1 MATLDMN
8 RPLPALTAAGAIA
21 AILATL
27 AATTL
32 SVIAPLAVYSLTLA
46 AFGLPHVLSELR
58 YVDRRFGRGLGLKT
72 VIAMAALLAAIV
84 AARAAGL
91 FHLLRPETEA
101 PLELGLVA
109 CLALTAA
116 RGGLAAKA
124 VAICVGLAI
133 GLLAMVDPFETTI
146 GFAILHNLTPL
157 GFLWQLA
164 PRRHRAVVMSWA
176 SAAFIGLPLLVAS
189 GAPRRWLA
197 AAGVGGSPLDPL
209 AAGPVAWH
217 LPVYVPYHLLS
228 SANAIDLFTGSVVAQ
243 QAHYAAVIVVLP
255 LLLSRWSPGA
265 RGLVAWPRGLVFYG
279 LAALAAALAFS
290 GFAVSFVGARALY
303 SLLAAV
309 HAWIEIPILIT
320 ALTAPQP
327 VNKSPA
333 ANEALLATSES
344 SMA

>member
-1 MATLDMN
+1 
-8 RPLPALTAAGAIA
+8 
-21 AILATL
+21 
-27 AATTL
+27 
-32 SVIAPLAVYSLTLA
+32 
-46 AFGLPHVLSELR
+46 GLL
-58 YVDRRFGRGLGLKT
+58 
-72 VIAMAALLAAIV
+72 
-84 AARAAGL
+84 
-91 FHLLRPETEA
+91 HLLRAEVEA

-116 RGGLAAKA
+116 RGGAAAKA
-124 VAICVGLAI
+124 LAITVGLAI

-164 PRRHRAVVMSWA
+164 PRHRRPVVMGWA

-209 AAGPVAWH
+209 SAGPISWH

-228 SANAIDLFTGSVVAQ
+228 SAHAIDLFTGSVVAQ

-255 LLLSRWSPGA
+255 LLLSCWSPGA
-265 RGLVAWPRGLVFYG
+265 KGLVPWPRGLVFYG
-279 LAALAAALAFS
+279 VAAVLAVVAFG

-309 HAWIEIPILIT
+309 HAWIEIPILII
-320 ALTAPQP
+320 ALTTLQTG
-327 VNKSPA
+327 NSSPT
-333 ANEALLATSES
+333 ANEAPLATSET

>member
-1 MATLDMN
+1 MDKN
-8 RPLPALTAAGAIA
+8 RPLPHVAAAGLLA
-21 AILATL
+21 AILAAL
-27 AATTL
+27 AATVV

-58 YVDRRFGRGLGLKT
+58 YVDRRFGRSLGLKT
-72 VIAMAALLAAIV
+72 VVVMAALLAAIV

-91 FHLLRPETEA
+91 LHLLRPEIEA
-101 PLELGLVA
+101 PMELGLVA

-116 RGGLAAKA
+116 RGGTAAKGA
-124 VAICVGLAI
+124 AIVVGLAI
-133 GLLAMVDPFETTI
+133 GVLAMVDPFETTI
-146 GFAILHNLTPL
+146 GFAVLHNLTPL

-164 PRRHRAVVMSWA
+164 PRRQRPLVMGWA

-189 GAPRRWLA
+189 GAPRRLLA
-197 AAGVGGSPLDPL
+197 AAGVGGAPLDPL
-209 AAGPVAWH
+209 SAGPIAWH

-228 SANAIDLFTGSVVAQ
+228 SASAIDLFTGSVVAQ

-265 RGLVAWPRGLVFYG
+265 KGLVPWPRGLVFYAV
-279 LAALAAALAFS
+279 AALLAVVAFS
-290 GFAVSFVGARALY
+290 GFAISFVGARALY
-303 SLLAAV
+303 SLLAAI

-320 ALTAPQP
+320 ALTAAQP
-327 VNKSPA
+327 VNRSPA
-333 ANEALLATSES
+333 PNEALLAASER